1 MSRGRMCVVISPA
14 GLFRICMSS
23 NILFVHMI
31 CTFSD
36 TDTTEDEK
44 TKKMAQVDGG
54 YMFLSSLFAALLAFG
69 VDPVMA
75 MGYTSIFCIPLF
87 FAVLELVSGD
97 LFGMSTEAW
106 TFVLV
111 AFIGASAYG
120 MLESKET
127 TGGA

>member
-1 MSRGRMCVVISPA
+1 
-14 GLFRICMSS
+14 MSS
-23 NILFVHMI
+23 HVLFVHMI
-31 CTFSD
+31 CTSVS
-36 TDTTEDEK
+36 DTTEDEK

-69 VDPVMA
+69 VDPVTA
-75 MGYTSIFCIPLF
+75 MGYTSTFCIPLF
-87 FAVLELVSGD
+87 SAVLDLISGD

-120 MLESKET
+120 MLE
-127 TGGA
+127 

>member
-1 MSRGRMCVVISPA
+1 
-14 GLFRICMSS
+14 MSS
-23 NILFVHMI
+23 HVLFVHMI

-69 VDPVMA
+69 VDPVTA
-75 MGYTSIFCIPLF
+75 MGYTSTFCIPLLLKI
-87 FAVLELVSGD
+87 LELVSGD

-120 MLESKET
+120 MLESK
-127 TGGA
+127 

>member
-1 MSRGRMCVVISPA
+1 
-14 GLFRICMSS
+14 MSS
-23 NILFVHMI
+23 YILFVHVI

-36 TDTTEDEK
+36 TNTSEDDK

-54 YMFLSSLFAALLAFG
+54 YMFLSSLFAAFLAFG
-69 VDPVMA
+69 VDPVTA
-75 MGYTSIFCIPLF
+75 MGYTAIFCIPLF
-87 FAVLELVSGD
+87 LNVLDLISGD

-120 MLESKET
+120 MLE
-127 TGGA
+127 

>member
-1 MSRGRMCVVISPA
+1 M
-14 GLFRICMSS
+14 LFKRYVFSH
-23 NILFVHMI
+23 LFVHVI

-36 TDTTEDEK
+36 TNTSEDDK

-69 VDPVMA
+69 VDPVTA
-75 MGYTSIFCIPLF
+75 MGYTAIFCIPLF
-87 FAVLELVSGD
+87 LAVLTLISGD

-120 MLESKET
+120 MLE
-127 TGGA
+127 

>member
-1 MSRGRMCVVISPA
+1 
-14 GLFRICMSS
+14 
-23 NILFVHMI
+23 MI

-69 VDPVMA
+69 VDPVTA

-87 FAVLELVSGD
+87 LAVLELVSGD

-120 MLESKET
+120 MLE
-127 TGGA
+127 

>member
-1 MSRGRMCVVISPA
+1 MYSHV
-14 GLFRICMSS
+14 
-23 NILFVHMI
+23 LFVHMI

-87 FAVLELVSGD
+87 SAVLD
-97 LFGMSTEAW
+97 L
-106 TFVLV
+106 
-111 AFIGASAYG
+111 I
-120 MLESKET
+120 
-127 TGGA
+127 